1 MDRKSPGVNW
11 NKTEKPACLHA
22 KSEITRHAFSMS
34 HETARLNEF
43 IRAGYAHLAIRN
55 SQFEILFFPPEFTFS
70 VCFGPIE

>member
-1 MDRKSPGVNW
+1 MDRKSTGVHW

-43 IRAGYAHLAIRN
+43 IRAGYAQLATRN
-55 SQFEILFFPPEFTFS
+55 PILSPRIHFLCLFFT
-70 VCFGPIE
+70 I